1 MKRGLFVLAHG
12 SRAKEADE
20 ILEKVVDMI
29 KSKPLEEFDAVGYGS
44 MELSEPSFEE
54 GIDQLVKEGVEEIII
69 TPMFLFKGNHIKK
82 DIPEDL
88 EKIKEKHPNI
98 KFIMGEH
105 IGADRRIAD
114 IVIERGREALQSTL

>member
-12 SRAKEADE
+12 SRQGSWWDTR
-20 ILEKVVDMI
+20 KVVDMI
-29 KSKPLEEFDAVGYGS
+29 KSKPLEFDAIGMALWNFQNPVWRGK
-44 MELSEPSFEE
+44 
-54 GIDQLVKEGVEEIII
+54 DQLVKEGVEEIII

-88 EKIKEKHPNI
+88 EKIKAKHPNI

-114 IVIERGREALQSTL
+114 IVIERGREALKSTL